1 VVLPARLLREKGV
14 CEFAAAAAELLRSG
28 LAARFVLAGR
38 LDAANRGALT
48 AEQVRELCMESGLEW
63 IGDCTDMPR
72 LFRESHIV
80 CLPSYR
86 EGMPKVLL
94 EACASGRAIIT
105 TDTPGCRDVIQ
116 AGRNGLLVPPR
127 DVQALAMAI
136 RELVED
142 APRRKRMGAEAR
154 MLAEREFGVEDV
166 VRTHLE
172 MYRELL
178 DLPAGP
184 VVSLP

>member
-1 VVLPARLLREKGV
+1 MVLPARLLREKGV
-14 CEFAAAAAELLRSG
+14 YEFAAAAAELLRTG

-38 LDAANRGALT
+38 LDPANRGALA
-48 AEQVRELCMESGLEW
+48 AEQVRELCAKSGLEW
-63 IGDCTDMPR
+63 IGDCTDMPG
-72 LFRESHIV
+72 LFRESHVV

-94 EACASGRAIIT
+94 EACASGRAVIT
-105 TDTPGCRDVIQ
+105 TDTPGCRDVVH

-127 DVQALAMAI
+127 DMQALAAAI
-136 RELVED
+136 RQLVED
-142 APRRKRMGAEAR
+142 AQRRRRMGSEAR
-154 MLAEREFGVEDV
+154 LLAECEFGIEDV

-178 DLPAGP
+178 GKL
-184 VVSLP
+184 

>member
-1 VVLPARLLREKGV
+1 
-14 CEFAAAAAELLRSG
+14 
-28 LAARFVLAGR
+28 
-38 LDAANRGALT
+38 
-48 AEQVRELCMESGLEW
+48 
-63 IGDCTDMPR
+63 
-72 LFRESHIV
+72 
-80 CLPSYR
+80 
-86 EGMPKVLL
+86 MPKVLL